1 MANIYKNAFFDL
13 NTTNLTTV
21 YTCPSDSRAIVQNI
35 QYTNESGTTQVQ
47 VYVTDNSAS
56 TTYEINHNSLSA
68 NETYN
73 AALGPVILE
82 ESDILKIQANAAN
95 VLSGTLSILEINRSD
110 QNG

>member
-1 MANIYKNAFFDL
+1 MANIYTNAFFDL
-13 NTTNLTTV
+13 STTDVTTV

-35 QYTNESGTTQVQ
+35 QYTNETGTTQVQ
-47 VYVTDNSAS
+47 VYVTDSSAS

-82 ESDILKIQANAAN
+82 ENDILKIQANATN
-95 VLSGTLSILEINRSD
+95 VISGMVSMLEINRD
-110 QNG
+110 

>member
-1 MANIYKNAFFDL
+1 MANIYTNAFFDL
-13 NTTNLTTV
+13 STTDVTTI

-35 QYTNESGTTQVQ
+35 QYTNETGTTQVQ
-47 VYVTDNSAS
+47 IYVTDSSTS

-82 ESDILKIQANAAN
+82 ENDVLKIQANASN
-95 VLSGTLSILEINRSD
+95 VVSGVVSILEINRD
-110 QNG
+110 

>member
-13 NTTNLTTV
+13 STTDVTTV

-35 QYTNESGTTQVQ
+35 QYTNETGTTQVQ
-47 VYVTDNSAS
+47 VYVTDSSAS

-82 ESDILKIQANAAN
+82 ENDILKIQANATN
-95 VLSGTLSILEINRSD
+95 VISGVVSILEINRD
-110 QNG
+110 

>member
-1 MANIYKNAFFDL
+1 MANIYTNAFFDL
-13 NTTNLTTV
+13 TTTDLTTI

-35 QYTNESGTTQVQ
+35 QYTNETGTTQVQ
-47 VYVTDNSAS
+47 VYVTDSSAS

-82 ESDILKIQANAAN
+82 ENDVLKIQANSSN
-95 VLSGTLSILEINRSD
+95 VVSGVVSILEINR
-110 QNG
+110 N

>member
-1 MANIYKNAFFDL
+1 MANIYTNGFFDL
-13 NTTNLTTV
+13 TTTNVTTI

-47 VYVTDNSAS
+47 VYVTDASAS

-82 ESDILKIQANAAN
+82 ENDVLKIQANASN
-95 VLSGTLSILEINRSD
+95 VVSGVVSILEINR
-110 QNG
+110 N

>member
-1 MANIYKNAFFDL
+1 MANIYTNAFFDL
-13 NTTNLTTV
+13 STTDVTTI

-35 QYTNESGTTQVQ
+35 QYTNETGTTQVQ
-47 VYVTDNSAS
+47 IYVTDSSAS

-82 ESDILKIQANAAN
+82 ENDVLKIQANASN
-95 VLSGTLSILEINRSD
+95 VVSGVVSILEINRD
-110 QNG
+110 

>member
-13 NTTNLTTV
+13 STTDVTTV

-35 QYTNESGTTQVQ
+35 QYTNETGTTQVQ
-47 VYVTDNSAS
+47 VYVTDSSAS

-82 ESDILKIQANAAN
+82 ENDVLKIQANSSN
-95 VLSGTLSILEINRSD
+95 VVSGVVSILEINR
-110 QNG
+110 N

>member
-13 NTTNLTTV
+13 STTDVTTV

-35 QYTNESGTTQVQ
+35 QYTNETGTTQVQ
-47 VYVTDNSAS
+47 VYVTDSSAS

-82 ESDILKIQANAAN
+82 ENDILKIQANATN
-95 VLSGTLSILEINRSD
+95 VISGMVSMLEINRD
-110 QNG
+110 

>member
-1 MANIYKNAFFDL
+1 MANIYTNAFFDL
-13 NTTNLTTV
+13 STTDVTTI

-35 QYTNESGTTQVQ
+35 QYTNETGTTQVQ
-47 VYVTDNSAS
+47 IYVTDSSTS

-82 ESDILKIQANAAN
+82 ENDVLKIQANASN
-95 VLSGTLSILEINRSD
+95 VVSGEVSILEINRD
-110 QNG
+110 

>member
-1 MANIYKNAFFDL
+1 MANIYTNAFFDL
-13 NTTNLTTV
+13 STTDVTTI

-35 QYTNESGTTQVQ
+35 QYTNETGTTQVQ
-47 VYVTDNSAS
+47 IYVTDSSTS

-82 ESDILKIQANAAN
+82 ENDVLKIQANASD
-95 VLSGTLSILEINRSD
+95 VVSGVVSILEINRD
-110 QNG
+110 

>member
-1 MANIYKNAFFDL
+1 MANIYKNGFFDL
-13 NTTNLTTV
+13 TTTALTTV

-35 QYTNESGTTQVQ
+35 QYTNEAGTTQVQ
-47 VYVTDNSAS
+47 VYITDASAS

-82 ESDILKIQANAAN
+82 ENDVLKIQANASN
-95 VLSGTLSILEINRSD
+95 VVSGMVSILEINRD
-110 QNG
+110 

>member
-56 TTYEINHNSLSA
+56 TTYEINHNSVSA
-68 NETYN
+68 NQTYN
-73 AALGPVILE
+73 AALGPVVLE

-95 VLSGTLSILEINRSD
+95 VLSGTVSILEINRSD